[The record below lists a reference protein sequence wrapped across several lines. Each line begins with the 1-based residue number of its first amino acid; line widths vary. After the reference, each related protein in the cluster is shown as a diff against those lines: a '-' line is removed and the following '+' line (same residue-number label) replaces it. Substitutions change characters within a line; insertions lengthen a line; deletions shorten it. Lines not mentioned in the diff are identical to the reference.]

1 MCMYMCL
8 YLENLEGLDPLGS
21 LVLAG
26 EEDGERLAGLGGHLC
41 VGD

>member
-1 MCMYMCL
+1 MCL
-8 YLENLEGLDPLGS
+8 YLENLESLDPLGA
-21 LVLAG
+21 LIFAG